1 MDNSNELE
9 YDNEIEYDNAME
21 HGNSMEYDNLMSCD
35 DNIIDVELSK
45 LESKMSGFMLEYSSI
60 VVSVTVCYNY
70 THIENYQY
78 EFVDNE
84 DDQEKIIVQKLYDV
98 IDNVSDV
105 KKIDIVC
112 HHEESCIYEGTLYK
126 VMTANVVYF

>member
-1 MDNSNELE
+1 MD
-9 YDNEIEYDNAME
+9 
-21 HGNSMEYDNLMSCD
+21 D
-35 DNIIDVELSK
+35 DNDLK
-45 LESKMSGFMLEYSSI
+45 MLENKMSGFMLEYSSI

-98 IDNVSDV
+98 IDNVCDV
-105 KKIDIVC
+105 KEIDIVC
-112 HHEESCIYEGTLYK
+112 HHEETCIYEGTLYK
-126 VMTANVVYF
+126 VMTANVIYY